1 MLTSFRVKKFKAFR
15 DTSLIDLKP
24 LTLLS
29 GVNSAGKSSIIQALL
44 LLKQTLESP
53 PSLALAPG
61 KGRLLHQSLG
71 DNFNDFIFGRPELE
85 KAKLVYQLRFAFDHE
100 RDVELYTG
108 LKRLFADLDEEY
120 PGGDLTASLPITF
133 RWGPFGHRGR
143 PTVRVSDLRIDLAL
157 DGDLLV
163 RLEISPATGGMYD
176 VAVDR
181 DHTAPFLNKIAWSSL
196 EIDGLSNFLPT
207 SFIVQ
212 QMQQFLLFELE
223 IGTEPVPTSFVRLFR
238 DGFSAVRRDLSDE
251 IYYLNSFREPPSQ
264 VYTTGQTAGGLLEP
278 DGSNFA
284 EVLWQLGDE
293 EIEFVAPGDEVK
305 RLSLTEMTDYVL
317 REVLELRQ
325 SVQVRQAA
333 ADILTVEVETLG
345 PQPLQV
351 TLTDVGL
358 GYNQILPVVVQG
370 LLTPPGGLVIFE
382 QPEIHLH
389 PDVQAKL
396 VKFFVG
402 LARAGRR
409 VLVETHSSHMI
420 EHLCLEIARDE
431 SNWLA
436 QNTQTLFIYAPDA
449 AHESARIESIEIT
462 PYGEILNWPEN
473 FLPDAAT
480 LDEEILRA
488 GFVKRKKEQEAPAE

>member
-1 MLTSFRVKKFKAFR
+1 MLTSFRVEKFKVFR

-29 GVNSAGKSSIIQALL
+29 GINSAGKSSIIQALL

-53 PSLALAPG
+53 PSSALAPG

-85 KAKLVYQLRFAFDHE
+85 EAKLVYHLRFAFDHK
-100 RDVELYTG
+100 RDAELYED
-108 LKRLFADLDEEY
+108 LERLFADLEETC
-120 PGGDLTASLPITF
+120 PDGDLTTSFRVTF
-133 RWGPFGHRGR
+133 QWGSFGHRGR
-143 PTVRVSDLRIDLAL
+143 PTVRVSDLRIKLAL
-157 DGDLLV
+157 NSGLLV
-163 RLEISPATGGMYD
+163 GLEISPATGGTY
-176 VAVDR
+176 VVEPDR
-181 DHTAPFLNKIAWSSL
+181 DNTAPFLRKMALSSL

-207 SFIVQ
+207 SFIVGEPS
-212 QMQQFLLFELE
+212 LFEPK
-223 IGTEPVPTSFVRLFR
+223 PVPISFVKLFR
-238 DGFSAVRRDLSDE
+238 DCFSAVRRDLSDE

-264 VYTTGQTAGGLLEP
+264 VYTTGQTSGDLLEP
-278 DGSNFA
+278 NGSNFA

-293 EIEFVAPGDEVK
+293 EVEFMGPNVGRRCLPLAK
-305 RLSLTEMTDYVL
+305 MMDYVL

-325 SVQVRQAA
+325 SIHVRQAA
-333 ADILTVEVETLG
+333 KDILKVEVETLG
-345 PQPLQV
+345 SHPLKV
-351 TLTDVGL
+351 ALTDVGL

-396 VKFFVG
+396 VSFFAG

-431 SNWLA
+431 TNWLA
-436 QNTQTLFIYAPDA
+436 QNTQTLFVHAPDA
-449 AHESARIESIEIT
+449 THKSARIESIEIT
-462 PYGEILNWPEN
+462 PYGEILNWPAS

-480 LDEEILRA
+480 LDAEIIRA
-488 GFVKRKKEQEAPAE
+488 GFAKREREQESPA

>member
-1 MLTSFRVKKFKAFR
+1 MLTSFRVEKFKAFR
-15 DTSLIDLKP
+15 DTTLIDLKP

-29 GVNSAGKSSIIQALL
+29 GINSAGKSSIIQGLL

-53 PSLALAPG
+53 PSSALTPG

-71 DNFNDFIFGRPELE
+71 DNFNDFIFGRPELD
-85 KAKLVYQLRFAFDHE
+85 KAKLVYHLRFAFDHK
-100 RDVELYTG
+100 RDAELYED
-108 LKRLFADLDEEY
+108 LDRLFADLDETRPE
-120 PGGDLTASLPITF
+120 GDLTASF
-133 RWGPFGHRGR
+133 RIIFQWGSFGHRGR
-143 PTVRVSDLRIDLAL
+143 PTVRVSDLRIGLAL
-157 DGDLLV
+157 SEDSLV
-163 RLEISPATGGMYD
+163 GLEISPATGGTY
-176 VAVDR
+176 VVESDR
-181 DHTAPFLNKIAWSSL
+181 DNTASFLRKMALSTL

-207 SFIVQ
+207 SFIVGRPS
-212 QMQQFLLFELE
+212 L
-223 IGTEPVPTSFVRLFR
+223 IEPTPVTASFVKLFR
-238 DGFSAVRRDLSDE
+238 DCFSTVRRDLSDE

-293 EIEFVAPGDEVK
+293 DVEFATSSDEVK
-305 RLSLTEMTDYVL
+305 HLPLTEMTDYVL

-325 SVQVRQAA
+325 SIQVRQAA
-333 ADILTVEVETLG
+333 QDILKVKVETLG
-345 PQPLQV
+345 PQPFQV
-351 TLTDVGL
+351 ALTDVGL

-436 QNTQTLFIYAPDA
+436 QNTQTLFIHAPDA
-449 AHESARIESIEIT
+449 AHESARIEMIDIT
-462 PYGEILNWPEN
+462 PYGEILNWPES

-480 LDEEILRA
+480 LDEEIIRA
-488 GFVKRKKEQEAPAE
+488 GFAKREREQEPSA